1 MKIEGGQ
8 RQIMATVYG
17 VDDLLAKTVHSEG
30 TLNYETILLSDFYV
44 RIAAIKFSIASLVYS
59 ITASRLH
66 TLLRVFLIHSKVH

>member
-1 MKIEGGQ
+1 MVKIEGGQ

-44 RIAAIKFSIASLVYS
+44 AAIKFSIASLVYS

>member
-1 MKIEGGQ
+1 VKIEGGQ

-44 RIAAIKFSIASLVYS
+44 AAIKFSIASLVYS